1 MISDYQINKNLTSL
15 EEYFPSVGVLHG
27 KTKAVI
33 KLYSSFEMKGHGIPT
48 TELFIEE
55 DNTFDCRNYGLRT
68 VECIDT
74 LTRAGVLIR
83 ALGLKPRSI

>member
-1 MISDYQINKNLTSL
+1 MISDYQINKQMTSL

-33 KLYSSFEMKGHGIPT
+33 KIYSSLEMKSCGIPV

-55 DNTFDCRNYGLRT
+55 DDTFDCRNYSLRT

-74 LTRAGVLIR
+74 LTRAAVLIR
-83 ALGLKPRSI
+83 ALGLKPRLA